1 MRERDPLRESSTPQS
16 NNLPFLLSRP
26 RPANR
31 AHPASRRRGFVSR
44 AQRRVGA
51 VFTSNQDF
59 RDGLPRLAE
68 RKHVS
73 GAIAAPAAETADPP
87 SRARPRASAR
97 SESLELS
104 DVYRAHHRF
113 VWRSVVRLGVPDER
127 VADAVHDVFVVVA
140 RRLHEYE
147 GRASIRTWLFAI
159 ALRVAQGIRRDR
171 AREFRRRERFEREP
185 QLPSDPH
192 ARADA
197 ARTLRD
203 LLQQLDEDKRAV
215 FIMSELEGMTAPE
228 ISAVV
233 GCKVNT
239 VYSRLRLARAELQ
252 KMIGERP
259 KRKDR

>member
-1 MRERDPLRESSTPQS
+1 
-16 NNLPFLLSRP
+16 
-26 RPANR
+26 
-31 AHPASRRRGFVSR
+31 
-44 AQRRVGA
+44 
-51 VFTSNQDF
+51 
-59 RDGLPRLAE
+59 LAE

-73 GAIAAPAAETADPP
+73 GAIAASATPDAAESPR
-87 SRARPRASAR
+87 RARPKAAAR
-97 SESLELS
+97 PESLELS

-147 GRASIRTWLFAI
+147 GRAALRTWLFAI

-171 AREFRRRERFEREP
+171 AREFRRRERLEREP
-185 QLPSDPH
+185 RPPSNPH

-203 LLQQLDEDKRAV
+203 LLAQLDEDKRAV
-215 FIMSELEGMTAPE
+215 FIMAELEGMTAPE

-239 VYSRLRLARAELQ
+239 VYSRLRLARTELQ
-252 KMIGERP
+252 RMIGARP
-259 KRKDR
+259 RKRGGDR